1 MSHPHPA
8 LPRGT
13 RIKVGTNTTLE
24 KLLFGPTSLTH
35 GTENLVGALR
45 TAMGFCGA
53 ANIQE
58 FHNAEMVIA
67 PAITTE
73 GKSYQMMQHV

>member
-1 MSHPHPA
+1 M
-8 LPRGT
+8 
-13 RIKVGTNTTLE
+13 
-24 KLLFGPTSLTH
+24 
-35 GTENLVGALR
+35 
-45 TAMGFCGA
+45 AMGFCGA

-73 GKSYQMMQHV
+73 GKSWQMAQRV